1 MACLTKIIA
10 EINTLKACGL
20 KANQEGKLMDIEDR
34 LLEYER
40 KLLQNEK
47 LNYL

>member
-1 MACLTKIIA
+1 
-10 EINTLKACGL
+10 
-20 KANQEGKLMDIEDR
+20 MDIEDR

-47 LNYL
+47 LNYLWYYKHIWISNFSLPSKQIQ